1 MQQPR
6 VLVIGGNP
14 GRWNARE
21 RAQLAPYATGIEAW
35 VHATQGVYIDH
46 TSVSLRDV
54 HQFDIVICNTNRI
67 SSSSAVEKYARLA
80 ENRRDS
86 VLWVSLL
93 EGDMRHYMR
102 PSPFV
107 RRALDASTLVNC
119 INHNATESI
128 QQTTS
133 ARVAYIGIPYPVSSV
148 AALATSVSNRKRRV
162 FLCGFLPQRWNDVA
176 AAQQLGIPMDG
187 YHVRMHRKIGNA
199 WSNLQQFGTIHDSSA
214 PLRQV
219 EASFRAEN
227 LHVRPET
234 TTKEYLTAMGAN
246 VLWMNLDE
254 RYTWGRYVLDA
265 AALGVPIVTT
275 RSTGHGQLLFPRTTV
290 ETAFSQ
296 RDAVALANALL
307 HDADLYANVA
317 EHAREHIW
325 QYDAPVIVRSLYDH
339 LGL

>member
-54 HQFDIVICNTNRI
+54 NQFDIVICNTNQI

-133 ARVAYIGIPYPVSSV
+133 ARVAYIGGYRIPCQ
-148 AALATSVSNRKRRV
+148 ALPHWPHRCQIENVVYSFA
-162 FLCGFLPQRWNDVA
+162 GFFP
-176 AAQQLGIPMDG
+176 
-187 YHVRMHRKIGNA
+187 NA
-199 WSNLQQFGTIHDSSA
+199 GT
-214 PLRQV
+214 
-219 EASFRAEN
+219 
-227 LHVRPET
+227 T
-234 TTKEYLTAMGAN
+234 
-246 VLWMNLDE
+246 
-254 RYTWGRYVLDA
+254 
-265 AALGVPIVTT
+265 
-275 RSTGHGQLLFPRTTV
+275 
-290 ETAFSQ
+290 
-296 RDAVALANALL
+296 
-307 HDADLYANVA
+307 
-317 EHAREHIW
+317 
-325 QYDAPVIVRSLYDH
+325 
-339 LGL
+339 

>member
-1 MQQPR
+1 
-6 VLVIGGNP
+6 
-14 GRWNARE
+14 
-21 RAQLAPYATGIEAW
+21 
-35 VHATQGVYIDH
+35 
-46 TSVSLRDV
+46 
-54 HQFDIVICNTNRI
+54 
-67 SSSSAVEKYARLA
+67 
-80 ENRRDS
+80 
-86 VLWVSLL
+86 
-93 EGDMRHYMR
+93 
-102 PSPFV
+102 
-107 RRALDASTLVNC
+107 
-119 INHNATESI
+119 
-128 QQTTS
+128 
-133 ARVAYIGIPYPVSSV
+133 
-148 AALATSVSNRKRRV
+148 
-162 FLCGFLPQRWNDVA
+162 
-176 AAQQLGIPMDG
+176 MDG